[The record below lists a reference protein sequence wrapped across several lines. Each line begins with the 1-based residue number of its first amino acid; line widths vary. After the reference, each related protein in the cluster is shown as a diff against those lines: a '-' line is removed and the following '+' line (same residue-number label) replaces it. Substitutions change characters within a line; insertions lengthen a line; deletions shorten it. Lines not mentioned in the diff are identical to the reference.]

1 VATDNQ
7 NVIDTKLFASTADA
21 VANATKELNRL
32 FGDWNKAMNTLRGA
46 WQGDVS
52 DDIKN
57 TVEQVQ
63 KSSADLATA
72 LGGYP
77 VALREI
83 AGIYDKSEKNIQ
95 ETGKSL
101 KFERTMR

>member
-1 VATDNQ
+1 MATGNESK
-7 NVIDTKLFASTADA
+7 IDTKLFASTADA
-21 VANATKELNRL
+21 IANATKELNRL
-32 FGDWNKAMNTLRGA
+32 FGEWNKTMNSVRSA

-52 DDIKN
+52 DNIKN
-57 TVEQVQ
+57 TVGQVQ
-63 KSSADLATA
+63 KSSADLAAA
-72 LGGYP
+72 LAGYP

-83 AGIYDKSEKNIQ
+83 AGIYDKTEKNVQ

>member
-1 VATDNQ
+1 MATGNESK
-7 NVIDTKLFASTADA
+7 IDTKLFAATADS
-21 VANATKELNRL
+21 VASAAKGLNRL
-32 FGDWNKAMNTLRGA
+32 FGDWNKTMNSLRGS

-52 DDIKN
+52 DNMKN

-63 KSSADLATA
+63 KSSADLSSA

-77 VALREI
+77 EALREI
-83 AGIYDKSEKNIQ
+83 AGIYDKTEKNIQ
-95 ETGKSL
+95 ETGRSL

>member
-1 VATDNQ
+1 MATGNESK
-7 NVIDTKLFASTADA
+7 IDTKLFASTADTI
-21 VANATKELNRL
+21 ANAAKELSRL
-32 FGDWNKAMNTLRGA
+32 FGDWNKTMNSLRGS

-63 KSSADLATA
+63 KSSADLGTA
-72 LGGYP
+72 LGGYSGT
-77 VALREI
+77 LKEI
-83 AGIYDKSEKNIQ
+83 AGIYDKTEKNTQ